1 MNLSDKKSLW
11 SKTKRGL
18 ITTLYHRLKNR
29 RAVEFSMEWLHAF
42 ADCKKF
48 NRLYDE
54 WVSSGYEKEFKPS
67 LDRISNRK
75 DYTKDNVQWLTW
87 AENIHKQ
94 KMERR
99 SRKGAVVQKHG
110 NKIIKVFSSQREVV
124 MLMGVSQSSLSACL
138 RGKNK
143 TCCGY
148 SWSYENPE
156 VLNSKKDW
164 HRVAKKESRL

>member
-1 MNLSDKKSLW
+1 MSSLENNNRW
-11 SKTKRGL
+11 KKTKKGL
-18 ITTLYHRLKNR
+18 ITTLYHKLKTR
-29 RAVEFSMEWLHAF
+29 CRVEFDKEWLHKF

-48 NRLYDE
+48 DRLHNE
-54 WVSSGYEKEFKPS
+54 WVKSGYKKEFKPS
-67 LDRISNRK
+67 LDRISNK
-75 DYTKDNVQWLTW
+75 KGYTKDNVQWLTW

-99 SRKGAVVQKHG
+99 SRKGAVVQKQG
-110 NKIIKVFSSQREVV
+110 NKIIRVFSSQREVV

-164 HRVAKKESRL
+164 HRVAKKEGRL